1 MSGST
6 LTRHHPITVAAPR
19 HLLPSHPPDPAPLI
33 LERGEDFIPSLLADL
48 AHPEGRQALL
58 ASIASTPAP
67 LEVQGRLVS
76 AVKLFQPIQR
86 RFHLALIEAW
96 CDVPGFPRLDPG
108 AVAAAGLVIRR
119 LTARDAESAPAGLD
133 DFHRC
138 WQVEGWMR
146 SGERALGWLPV
157 DPGED
162 GLVDPSPQL
171 RASLRSTRVAGLD
184 RLLLPLLLE
193 ESQARGEEAVVPMFV
208 APPEACRAS
217 GHTCF
222 YGLIPTASQERAAA
236 PADIDAALER
246 LQSGTDF
253 LNHLVGALRGIGF
266 PFPDPPDSERR
277 FNASWKK
284 AFDALASQEAPV
296 PADGQAPGRG
306 PGPHWQFRQL
316 LWQLA
321 VEFDAFGE
329 SASSEALRQTLRRI
343 PLPCRET
350 PVPGWLRT
358 VPADQ
363 FLRQAARILLEGEP
377 MGTLEMPL
385 RWPELEEG
393 VRDELRQRLSQCL
406 REQLSAL
413 VGRRGRYDQE
423 GAVYAIR
430 SFIRLKPRDGCPA
443 RTVWSGYSRPFVIAA
458 WYESVPGA
466 DPVAIPLP
474 DVSDR
479 NQLRALRPNVSFVV
493 PGKLADLLQSEGSD
507 LLEGKSGGGSLG
519 IQWIC
524 TFSLPTITLCA
535 FIVLN
540 IFLSLLNIF
549 LGWLAYVKVCLPF
562 PQQQK

>member
-1 MSGST
+1 MPNLGGIDLS
-6 LTRHHPITVAAPR
+6 PVA
-19 HLLPSHPPDPAPLI
+19 LI
-33 LERGEDFIPSLLADL
+33 LLL
-48 AHPEGRQALL
+48 
-58 ASIASTPAP
+58 
-67 LEVQGRLVS
+67 
-76 AVKLFQPIQR
+76 
-86 RFHLALIEAW
+86 
-96 CDVPGFPRLDPG
+96 
-108 AVAAAGLVIRR
+108 
-119 LTARDAESAPAGLD
+119 
-133 DFHRC
+133 
-138 WQVEGWMR
+138 
-146 SGERALGWLPV
+146 
-157 DPGED
+157 
-162 GLVDPSPQL
+162 
-171 RASLRSTRVAGLD
+171 
-184 RLLLPLLLE
+184 
-193 ESQARGEEAVVPMFV
+193 
-208 APPEACRAS
+208 
-217 GHTCF
+217 
-222 YGLIPTASQERAAA
+222 
-236 PADIDAALER
+236 
-246 LQSGTDF
+246 
-253 LNHLVGALRGIGF
+253 
-266 PFPDPPDSERR
+266 
-277 FNASWKK
+277 
-284 AFDALASQEAPV
+284 
-296 PADGQAPGRG
+296 
-306 PGPHWQFRQL
+306 
-316 LWQLA
+316 
-321 VEFDAFGE
+321 
-329 SASSEALRQTLRRI
+329 
-343 PLPCRET
+343 
-350 PVPGWLRT
+350 
-358 VPADQ
+358 
-363 FLRQAARILLEGEP
+363 QAARILLEGEP